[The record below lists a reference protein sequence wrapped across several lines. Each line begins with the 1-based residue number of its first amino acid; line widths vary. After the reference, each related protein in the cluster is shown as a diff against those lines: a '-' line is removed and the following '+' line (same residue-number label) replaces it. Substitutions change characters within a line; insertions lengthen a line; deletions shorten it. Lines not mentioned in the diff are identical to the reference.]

1 MATTRSAD
9 AAVTLPVATATS
21 LSYTGDDM
29 PDKNKFTMI
38 PIKRTDVFQT
48 IIQHLTNLLD
58 SKQFKPGERL
68 PSERELAEMLNVS
81 RTSVRQALKVLESSG
96 RIETRVGSGTF
107 LTEPP
112 AVSLSDTHSLSRLI
126 EGGVSKE
133 FLRNLIVARTAIERS
148 IFEDYAWRANKT
160 GINQLR
166 DLIERNQQLFASQT
180 LDDDD
185 AGLDLS
191 FEKKVA
197 ELGGNSILI
206 NMQEQIHQL
215 WVMAWKQFGY
225 TPEKTQV
232 LYEEHLGILDALAA
246 KNSARV
252 VDLIVQ
258 HVDKEIE

>member
-1 MATTRSAD
+1 
-9 AAVTLPVATATS
+9 
-21 LSYTGDDM
+21 M

-48 IIQHLTNLLD
+48 IIQHITNLLD
-58 SKQFKPGERL
+58 SKQIKPGERL

-126 EGGVSKE
+126 EGGVTKE
-133 FLRNLIVARTAIERS
+133 FLRNLIVARTSIERA
-148 IFEDYAWRANKT
+148 IFEDYAWRANKS

-166 DLIERNQQLFASQT
+166 ELIDLNREKFSRQDC
-180 LDDDD
+180 DDDD
-185 AGLDLS
+185 SALDLS

-197 ELGGNSILI
+197 QLGGNPILI
-206 NMQEQIHQL
+206 NMQEQLHHL
-215 WVMAWKQFGY
+215 WVLAWRQYGF
-225 TPEKTQV
+225 TPEQTEV
-232 LYEEHLGILDALAA
+232 LHEEHLAIMDALAA

-252 VDLIVQ
+252 ADLIVQ
-258 HVDKEIE
+258 HVDKEID

>member
-1 MATTRSAD
+1 
-9 AAVTLPVATATS
+9 
-21 LSYTGDDM
+21 M

-48 IIQHLTNLLD
+48 IIQHITNLLD
-58 SKQFKPGERL
+58 SKQIKPGERL

-112 AVSLSDTHSLSRLI
+112 AVSLSDTHSLSKLI
-126 EGGVSKE
+126 EGGVTKE
-133 FLRNLIVARTAIERS
+133 FLRNLIVARTSIERA

-166 DLIERNQQLFASQT
+166 ELIEFNREKFSRQDC
-180 LDDDD
+180 DDDD
-185 AGLDLS
+185 SALDLS

-197 ELGGNSILI
+197 QLGGNPILI
-206 NMQEQIHQL
+206 NMMNASC
-215 WVMAWKQFGY
+215 VDD
-225 TPEKTQV
+225 
-232 LYEEHLGILDALAA
+232 IL
-246 KNSARV
+246 V
-252 VDLIVQ
+252 T
-258 HVDKEIE
+258 

>member
-1 MATTRSAD
+1 
-9 AAVTLPVATATS
+9 
-21 LSYTGDDM
+21 M

-48 IIQHLTNLLD
+48 IIQHITNFLD
-58 SKQFKPGERL
+58 SKQIKPGERL
-68 PSERELAEMLNVS
+68 PSERELASMLNVS

-126 EGGVSKE
+126 EGGVTKE
-133 FLRNLIVARTAIERS
+133 FLRNLIVARTSIERA
-148 IFEDYAWRANKT
+148 IFEDYAWRANKS

-166 DLIERNQQLFASQT
+166 ELIDLNREKFSRQDC
-180 LDDDD
+180 DDDD
-185 AGLDLS
+185 SALDLS

-197 ELGGNSILI
+197 QLGGNPILI
-206 NMQEQIHQL
+206 NMQEQLHHL
-215 WVMAWKQFGY
+215 WVLAWRQYGF
-225 TPEKTQV
+225 TPEQTEV
-232 LYEEHLGILDALAA
+232 LHEEHLAIMDALAA

-252 VDLIVQ
+252 ADLIVQ
-258 HVDKEIE
+258 HVDKEID

>member
-1 MATTRSAD
+1 
-9 AAVTLPVATATS
+9 
-21 LSYTGDDM
+21 M

-48 IIQHLTNLLD
+48 IIQHITNLLD
-58 SKQFKPGERL
+58 SKQIKPGERL

-112 AVSLSDTHSLSRLI
+112 AVSLSDTHSLSKLI
-126 EGGVSKE
+126 EGGVTKE
-133 FLRNLIVARTAIERS
+133 FLRNLIVARTSIERA
-148 IFEDYAWRANKT
+148 IFEDYAWRANKS

-166 DLIERNQQLFASQT
+166 ELIELNREKFSRQDC
-180 LDDDD
+180 DDDD
-185 AGLDLS
+185 SALDLS

-197 ELGGNSILI
+197 QLGGNPILI
-206 NMQEQIHQL
+206 NMQEQLHHL
-215 WVMAWKQFGY
+215 WVLAWRQYGF
-225 TPEKTQV
+225 TPEQTEI
-232 LYEEHLGILDALAA
+232 LHEEHLGILDALAA

-252 VDLIVQ
+252 ADLIVQ
-258 HVDKEIE
+258 HVDKEID